1 MIIDHQVMECQRKAL
16 RVWRVA
22 SREYEPRK

>member
-1 MIIDHQVMECQRKAL
+1 MIIDHQVMEFQRKAL

-22 SREYEPRK
+22 SRECEPKK